1 IILLYLLSLRISLI
15 TPHPL
20 SPLFPYTTLFRSII
34 HTTLQGGIN
43 VKIVSIEPTPSPH
56 SMKIN
61 VDERL
66 PDGQKENYQIGDDLH
81 DAPDYVQKL
90 FVIAGV
96 KGLYRVIDFVTI
108 QRNPR
113 VAWEDILPEVQD
125 VFGTSKNMDENLSF
139 STKNGTE
146 DSFGEIHVYIQMF
159 RDLPMQVKLEEGDQE
174 YRFGLPERFTEA

>member
-1 IILLYLLSLRISLI
+1 MISI
-15 TPHPL
+15 
-20 SPLFPYTTLFRSII
+20 
-34 HTTLQGGIN
+34 
-43 VKIVSIEPTPSPH
+43 KPTPIPH

-61 VDERL
+61 VDVRL
-66 PDGQKENYQIGDDLH
+66 PNGYKENYPIDDDFHKTH
-81 DAPDYVQKL
+81 DNVQKL
-90 FVIAGV
+90 FVIDGV
-96 KGLYRVIDFVTI
+96 KGLYRVIDFITI
-108 QRNPR
+108 QRNTR

-174 YRFGLPERFTEA
+174 YRFGLPERFTEAIMEASV